1 MTTTSDVSTFRLSLL
16 RAMYAFMAVGL
27 AIFRWPGILNPPP
40 GTSNAGSVVGI
51 VLGAMSLLAVLGIR
65 YPLKMLPL
73 LFFELLWKVM
83 WVLGW
88 GLPLWLGQQLG
99 PESRE
104 TLVNCLVG
112 VVLVPLALP
121 WGYVLRQYVQA
132 PGDRWGRRATPSTPV
147 GAAAH
152 VAHRQ
157 A

>member
-1 MTTTSDVSTFRLSLL
+1 MTAKDTIASTAGPDVSTLRLYLL

-27 AIFRWPGILNPPP
+27 TMFRWPEIVNPPP
-40 GTSNAGSVVGI
+40 GTSNSGSVVGI

-104 TLVNCLVG
+104 TLVSCLVG
-112 VVLVPLALP
+112 VVLVPLAL
-121 WGYVLRQYVQA
+121 LFF
-132 PGDRWGRRATPSTPV
+132 
-147 GAAAH
+147 
-152 VAHRQ
+152 
-157 A
+157 